1 MYMLWWLASDGG
13 FSRVSYCYYY
23 FFLFSRKKMKANFQC
38 CEAKVGP
45 RFTGVLWA
53 PWLAHFL
60 HTSICP
66 SALPSIPR
74 PPVERELLSYN
85 VNLALVNA
93 DALNVLYGEIRT
105 SYVFNCYWSFQPY
118 LLCSFSQQIPVGS
131 YKYSNPFSH
140 HKFLHSDRHCRPLS
154 ILWHL
159 EKEETTSLLQTSPM
173 QI

>member
-23 FFLFSRKKMKANFQC
+23 FFLRS

-159 EKEETTSLLQTSPM
+159 EKEETTSLLQTFPM

>member
-1 MYMLWWLASDGG
+1 MYIILWGTRDCPPQTGIVHAQVIVISTISFYFVEKNERQFSMLRNKSWPP
-13 FSRVSYCYYY
+13 
-23 FFLFSRKKMKANFQC
+23 FLF
-38 CEAKVGP
+38 
-45 RFTGVLWA
+45 L
-53 PWLAHFL
+53 FL
-60 HTSICP
+60 FFFNW
-66 SALPSIPR
+66 
-74 PPVERELLSYN
+74 ELLSYN

-93 DALNVLYGEIRT
+93 DDLNVLYGGIRT
-105 SYVFNCYWSFQPY
+105 SYVFNWYRSFQPY
-118 LLCSFSQQIPVGS
+118 LWCSFSQQIPVGS